1 MIIIPSI
8 SRKDTVVRSAKSAI
22 DYVLS
27 TRDSTGK
34 LREVLPEI
42 IRGDPKLVRK
52 LDNHHAHNGKNK
64 SVSGV
69 LALRDNE
76 RIDGARKEQL
86 LDRFLGLTYG
96 KMQDKIHCCIVEHQD
111 KLNQE
116 FHFISPNIDI
126 EKNKRF
132 NPYPVT
138 RIKYKGKDKLAWQ
151 LANEASTRI
160 LNYEFGFE
168 HVIDKKTVK
177 FDKSKDVKLSKYSKS
192 HKQFLDK
199 KETIDSIIVDDIK
212 EGIIKDRESLISTI
226 KEYGLSISRVG
237 DDYITIVNKDG
248 KRIRFKGGVY
258 SKDSA
263 ADYQKIIQDN
273 SAEREVKSSLNYSEE
288 QYKHDLKTVEIWH
301 KLMLKTND
309 KSLLAEYTKH
319 VHSSPSL
326 QSQSVEAPQQPYTY
340 NKKSSRWKQA
350 EPKKA
355 QEEQQEGA
363 KQGVG
368 FNPKALS
375 NLSNSSSVGSGGSG
389 SLEGQVTSLISQLKQ
404 AENQFGVNSVQAIA
418 LRVQLAQALEAL
430 EKSKQAERNKLQA

>member
-76 RIDGARKEQL
+76 RIDGTRKEQL
-86 LDRFLGLTYG
+86 LDRFLELTYG

-160 LNYEFGFE
+160 LNYEFNFE
-168 HVIDKKTVK
+168 QVVEKKTVK
-177 FDKSKDVKLSKYSKS
+177 YNKSKDIKLSKYSATYK
-192 HKQFLDK
+192 KVFDK
-199 KETIDSIIVDDIK
+199 KETINSIIVDDIK
-212 EGIIKDRESLISTI
+212 SGIIKDRESLISTI
-226 KEYGLSISRVG
+226 KEYGLSTSRVG

-248 KRIRFKGGVY
+248 KKIRFKGGIY

-273 SAEREVKSSLNYSEE
+273 SAEKEVKSSLSYSEE

-301 KLMLKTND
+301 RLMLKTND

-319 VHSSPSL
+319 VHSSPNL
-326 QSQSVEAPQQPYTY
+326 QLEEASKQQHQPYKNK
-340 NKKSSRWKQA
+340 NKKSSSWKQA
-350 EPKKA
+350 EPKKAQA

-363 KQGVG
+363 KQGVS
-368 FNPKALS
+368 FNPKALAS
-375 NLSNSSSVGSGGSG
+375 ASSGGSG